1 MMGGFPSGKHSSHN
15 TIINSGE
22 RNPMTTDTWSTPRE
36 STITSIFHPTDFS
49 KGPDIAFAHALKLA
63 WATNSRLTLFHVN
76 QNLDELNW
84 YDFPSVRATL
94 EQWRRLEKE
103 HKSPHINHSK
113 IEVEKILGRGKDP
126 STAIL
131 KYLERHPA
139 DLIVLATHQ
148 LGGYPFF
155 PSVAEP
161 VARKSGSMTLF
172 IPQSTK
178 GFVSVEDGTCKL
190 EKILIPVDGDPPPRV
205 AVQAAAALANA
216 VNGENVSFV
225 AVHIGDDQTMPSI
238 HPPPQSKGTW
248 THTVRHG
255 NVVEEILQVAQE
267 EQPNL
272 IVMPTQG
279 HNGFLDALRGSTTE
293 RVIREAHCPILAV
306 PTD

>member
-1 MMGGFPSGKHSSHN
+1 
-15 TIINSGE
+15 
-22 RNPMTTDTWSTPRE
+22 MTTQPLPTLGE

-76 QNLDELNW
+76 ENLDDLNW

-94 EQWRRLEKE
+94 EQWRSLSKADRT
-103 HKSPHINHSK
+103 PHIHHSS
-113 IEVEKILGRGKDP
+113 INVEKILSRGKDP

-148 LGGYPFF
+148 LGGFPFF

-161 VARKSGSMTLF
+161 VARKSGIMTLF
-172 IPQSTK
+172 IPQSTE
-178 GFVSVEDGTCKL
+178 GFVSASDGSLKL
-190 EKILIPVDGDPPPRV
+190 EKILIPVDEDPSPRG
-205 AVQAAAALANA
+205 AVHAAACLVDS
-216 VNGENVSFV
+216 VNGEGVSFV
-225 AVHIGDDQTMPSI
+225 TVHIGDDHSMPPI
-238 HPPPQSKGTW
+238 QPPPQSKGIW
-248 THTVRHG
+248 THTIRQG
-255 NVVEEILQVAQE
+255 NVVEEILQVDQE
-267 EQPNL
+267 ERPNL

-293 RVIREAHCPILAV
+293 RVVRKARCPVLAV
-306 PTD
+306 QTQ

>member
-1 MMGGFPSGKHSSHN
+1 
-15 TIINSGE
+15 
-22 RNPMTTDTWSTPRE
+22 MTTDTWPTPLA
-36 STITSIFHPTDFS
+36 STINSIFHPTDFS

-76 QNLDELNW
+76 RDLDDLNW

-94 EQWRRLEKE
+94 EQWRRFSKE
-103 HKSPHINHSK
+103 SKIPYINHSG
-113 IEVEKILGRGKDP
+113 IDVEKILSRGKDP

-131 KYLERHPA
+131 TYLERHPA

-172 IPQSTK
+172 IPQSTE
-178 GFVSVEDGTCKL
+178 GFVSVEDGAIKL
-190 EKILIPVDGDPPPRV
+190 EKILIPVDDDPPPRE
-205 AVQAAAALANA
+205 AIQAAAALVDA
-216 VNGENVSFV
+216 VNGDNTLFV
-225 AVHIGDDQTMPSI
+225 TVHIGADQSMPPI
-238 HPPPQSKGTW
+238 QPPGHSKGTW
-248 THTVRHG
+248 THIVRPG
-255 NVVEEILQVAQE
+255 DVVEELLQVAQE
-267 EQPNL
+267 ERPNL

-293 RVIREAHCPILAV
+293 RVIRKARCPVLAV
-306 PTD
+306 PAQ

>member
-1 MMGGFPSGKHSSHN
+1 
-15 TIINSGE
+15 
-22 RNPMTTDTWSTPRE
+22 MTTNLSATPRQ
-36 STITSIFHPTDFS
+36 STIHSIFHPTDFS

-76 QNLDELNW
+76 HNLDELNW

-94 EQWRRLEKE
+94 EQWRRLSSESKI
-103 HKSPHINHSK
+103 PHINHSN

-139 DLIVLATHQ
+139 ELIVLATHQ

-161 VARKSGSMTLF
+161 VARKSRIMTLF
-172 IPQSTK
+172 IPQSTE
-178 GFVSVEDGTCKL
+178 GFVSVDDGTLKL
-190 EKILIPVDGDPPPRV
+190 EKILIPVDNDPPPRV
-205 AVQAAAALANA
+205 AVHAATALVDA
-216 VNGENVSFV
+216 VNCEHVSYV
-225 AVHIGDDQTMPSI
+225 AVHIGEDQTMPPI
-238 HPPPQSKGTW
+238 HPPPHSQGTW
-248 THTVRHG
+248 TRIVRHG
-255 NVVEEILQVAQE
+255 HVVDEILQVAQE
-267 EQPNL
+267 ERPNL

>member
-1 MMGGFPSGKHSSHN
+1 
-15 TIINSGE
+15 
-22 RNPMTTDTWSTPRE
+22 MTTDTWATPRQT
-36 STITSIFHPTDFS
+36 TINSIFHPTDFS

-76 QNLDELNW
+76 ENLDDLNW

-94 EQWRRLEKE
+94 EQWRRISKE
-103 HKSPHINHSK
+103 SKIPYMNHSN
-113 IEVEKILGRGKDP
+113 IEIEKILGRGKDP

-131 KYLERHPA
+131 RYLERHPA
-139 DLIVLATHQ
+139 NLIVLATHQ

-172 IPQSTK
+172 IPQSTE
-178 GFVSVEDGTCKL
+178 GFVSVKDGALKL
-190 EKILIPVDGDPPPRV
+190 EKILIPVDDDPPPRV
-205 AVQAAAALANA
+205 AVHAAAAFVDA
-216 VNGENVSFV
+216 VNCENVSFV
-225 AVHIGDDQTMPSI
+225 TVHIGDDLTKPPI
-238 HPPPQSKGTW
+238 HPAPHSQGTW
-248 THTVRHG
+248 THTVRPG
-255 NVVEEILQVAQE
+255 DVVQEILQVEQE
-267 EQPNL
+267 ERPNL

>member
-1 MMGGFPSGKHSSHN
+1 
-15 TIINSGE
+15 
-22 RNPMTTDTWSTPRE
+22 MTTDTCPTPRAT
-36 STITSIFHPTDFS
+36 TITSIFHPTDFS

-76 QNLDELNW
+76 PNLDELNW

-94 EQWRRLEKE
+94 DQWRRLSKE
-103 HKSPHINHSK
+103 RKSPHINHSS
-113 IEVEKILGRGKDP
+113 IDVEKILSRGKDP

-172 IPQSTK
+172 IPQSTE
-178 GFVSVEDGTCKL
+178 GFISVEDGTLSL
-190 EKILIPVDGDPPPRV
+190 EKILIPVSHDPAPRV
-205 AVQAAAALANA
+205 AVHAAVALVDAANC
-216 VNGENVSFV
+216 ENVSYV
-225 AVHIGDDQTMPSI
+225 TVHIGDDQTMPPI
-238 HPPPQSKGTW
+238 HPPAHSQGSW
-248 THTVRHG
+248 TRIVRPG
-255 NVVEEILQVAQE
+255 NVVEEILHVEQE
-267 EQPNL
+267 ERPNL

-293 RVIREAHCPILAV
+293 RVIREAHCPLLAV
-306 PTD
+306 PAD

>member
-1 MMGGFPSGKHSSHN
+1 
-15 TIINSGE
+15 
-22 RNPMTTDTWSTPRE
+22 MTTDTWATPRQT
-36 STITSIFHPTDFS
+36 TINSIFHPTDFS

-76 QNLDELNW
+76 ENLDNLNW

-94 EQWRRLEKE
+94 EQWRRLSKE
-103 HKSPHINHSK
+103 SKLPHIHHSN

-131 KYLERHPA
+131 RYLERHPA
-139 DLIVLATHQ
+139 NLIVLATHQ

-161 VARKSGSMTLF
+161 VARNSGSMTLF
-172 IPQSTK
+172 IPQSIE
-178 GFVSVEDGTCKL
+178 GFVSLEDGALKL
-190 EKILIPVDGDPPPRV
+190 EKILIPVDDDPPPRV
-205 AVQAAAALANA
+205 AVQAAAAFVDA
-216 VNGENVSFV
+216 VNCENVSFV
-225 AVHIGDDQTMPSI
+225 TVHIGDDQTMPPI
-238 HPPPQSKGTW
+238 HPPPHSQGTW
-248 THTVRHG
+248 THTVRPG
-255 NVVEEILQVAQE
+255 DVVQKILQVEQE
-267 EQPNL
+267 ERPNL

>member
-1 MMGGFPSGKHSSHN
+1 
-15 TIINSGE
+15 
-22 RNPMTTDTWSTPRE
+22 MTSDTWATPRNT
-36 STITSIFHPTDFS
+36 TINSIFHPTDFS

-76 QNLDELNW
+76 PNLEDLNW

-94 EQWRRLEKE
+94 DQWRRLSKE
-103 HKSPHINHSK
+103 RQNPHINHSS
-113 IEVEKILGRGKDP
+113 IDVEKILSRGKDP

-148 LGGYPFF
+148 LGGFPFF

-172 IPQSTK
+172 IPQSTE
-178 GFVSVEDGTCKL
+178 GFISVEDGTLNL
-190 EKILIPVDGDPPPRV
+190 EKILIPVSANPAPRV
-205 AVQAAAALANA
+205 AVHAATTLVDA
-216 VNGENVSFV
+216 VNCENVSYV
-225 AVHIGDDQTMPSI
+225 TVHIGDDQTMPPI
-238 HPPPQSKGTW
+238 HPPPHSQGAW
-248 THTVRHG
+248 TSIVRPG
-255 NVVEEILQVAQE
+255 NVVEEILHVEQE
-267 EQPNL
+267 ERPNL

-293 RVIREAHCPILAV
+293 RVIRETRCPLLAV
-306 PTD
+306 PAD

>member
-1 MMGGFPSGKHSSHN
+1 
-15 TIINSGE
+15 
-22 RNPMTTDTWSTPRE
+22 MTTSTSATTHK
-36 STITSIFHPTDFS
+36 STRNSIFHPTDFS

-63 WATNSRLTLFHVN
+63 WSTNSRLTLFHVN

-94 EQWRRLEKE
+94 EQWRRPSKE
-103 HKSPHINHSK
+103 SKIPHINHSN

-131 KYLERHPA
+131 TYLERHPA
-139 DLIVLATHQ
+139 DLIVLANHQ

-161 VARKSGSMTLF
+161 VARKSRIMTLF
-172 IPQSTK
+172 IPQSTE
-178 GFVSVEDGTCKL
+178 GFVSVDDGTLKL
-190 EKILIPVDGDPPPRV
+190 EKILIPVNDDPPPRIAIHAAV
-205 AVQAAAALANA
+205 ALVDA
-216 VNGENVSFV
+216 VNCENVSYV
-225 AVHIGDDQTMPSI
+225 TVHIGDDQTMPPI
-238 HPPPQSKGTW
+238 HPPPNSQGVW

-255 NVVEEILQVAQE
+255 NVVEGILQVEQE
-267 EQPNL
+267 ERPNL

-293 RVIREAHCPILAV
+293 RVLREAHCPILAV

>member
-1 MMGGFPSGKHSSHN
+1 
-15 TIINSGE
+15 
-22 RNPMTTDTWSTPRE
+22 MTTDTWPTPRE

-76 QNLDELNW
+76 PNLHDLNW

-94 EQWRRLEKE
+94 EQWRHLSKE
-103 HKSPHINHSK
+103 RKSPHINHSN
-113 IEVEKILGRGKDP
+113 IDVEKILGEGKDP

-131 KYLERHPA
+131 TYLERHPA

-161 VARKSGSMTLF
+161 VARKSRIMTLF
-172 IPQSTK
+172 IPQSTE
-178 GFVSVEDGTCKL
+178 GFVSVDDGTFKL
-190 EKILIPVDGDPPPRV
+190 EKILIPVDDDPPPRV
-205 AVQAAAALANA
+205 AVQAAAALVDA
-216 VNGENVSFV
+216 VNCENVSYV
-225 AVHIGDDQTMPSI
+225 AVHIGDDQTMPPI
-238 HPPPQSKGTW
+238 HPPPHSQGTW
-248 THTVRHG
+248 RRTVRHG
-255 NVVEEILQVAQE
+255 NVVEEILQVEKE
-267 EQPNL
+267 ERPNL

-279 HNGFLDALRGSTTE
+279 HNGFMDALRGSTTE